1 MEKNLF
7 YCASKEQTYE
17 GYTKVLPSGRT
28 TPLFDKY
35 TSEKIFNDLVN
46 ISKKSNP
53 NLYKWFYNSH
63 YDTFIFITNNDEC
76 EVFKG
81 EYYEVGD
88 ELIHLYEIG
97 DEWDWFI
104 KGQNKYNGIEFLV
117 KICKECDIPIK
128 KNLKDTLFELLI
140 SAEPTNKNKK
150 KALNIYEEWLL
161 SQNKDN

>member
-7 YCASKEQTYE
+7 YCASEEQTYE
-17 GYTKVLPSGRT
+17 GYTKVGVIGKY
-28 TPLFDKY
+28 PLFDKY
-35 TSEKIFNDLVN
+35 TSEKVFNDLVKM
-46 ISKKSNP
+46 SEKSNP
-53 NLYKWFYNSH
+53 NLYKWFYNSLN
-63 YDTFIFITNNDEC
+63 DTFVFITNNEEC
-76 EVFKG
+76 ELFKG
-81 EYYEVGD
+81 RDYEING
-88 ELIHLYEIG
+88 EIEHLYLIG

-104 KGQNKYNGIEFLV
+104 KEQDKYNGIEFLV
-117 KICKECDIPIK
+117 TICKECDIPIK